1 MATTKTNLIKVEIRY
16 VPAARIGEVFMQAQL
31 GKAEA
36 FLPSDDMELIDMP
49 GFNATRRA
57 ASHPKNLETIYKHYQ
72 NIDGTSDERTTQL
85 RARSMTVGDA
95 IVVNGRAFY
104 VAAKGFVY
112 KDAKG
117 ALVDLTEDNCEP
129 DAKKK

>member
-1 MATTKTNLIKVEIRY
+1 MATTKTNLVKVEIRY
-16 VPAARIGEVFMQAQL
+16 VPAAQIGAVFLKAQL
-31 GKAEA
+31 GNPDA
-36 FLPSDDMELIDMP
+36 FMDPDKMELIDMP

-72 NIDGTSDERTTQL
+72 NIDGTADERTTQL
-85 RARSMTVGDA
+85 KSRSMTVGDA

-104 VAAKGFVY
+104 VAAAGFVY

-117 ALVDLTEDNCEP
+117 ALVDVTEDNCEP
-129 DAKKK
+129 DKK